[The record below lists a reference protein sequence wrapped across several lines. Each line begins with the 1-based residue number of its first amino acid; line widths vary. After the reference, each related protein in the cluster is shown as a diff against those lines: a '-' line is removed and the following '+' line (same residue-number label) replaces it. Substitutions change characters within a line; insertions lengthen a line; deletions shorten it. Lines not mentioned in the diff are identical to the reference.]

1 LEKLQTL
8 TKNNLSAVGRI
19 LDEPTEA
26 DLQLEVWRETNS
38 TFEVARDVAE
48 RTRAATESQ
57 KPL

>member
-1 LEKLQTL
+1 LEKLQAL
-8 TKNNLSAVGRI
+8 TKKGLSAVGRI